1 MVSERRAIGDYK
13 GAHRIFKISF
23 LTFSLIGLAGTC
35 VLFFGANLI
44 ANSWLQIPEAEL
56 TLIALSPS
64 IFFVAIGSVGRGY
77 FNGIQNMK
85 TTANSQTLEQVFKTL
100 LTVIIVEIVAF
111 VSGLNTKM
119 MAAGANLA
127 TTLATFFSFGYLY
140 MIYKSRGNERALE
153 IQQTVN
159 YKPERIRQIVKN
171 ILFVSIPMS
180 LSSILSSLNKNI
192 DSFTVVRGLKT
203 HMSDTAAKATY
214 GILGGKVDT
223 LTSLPLSLNVAFATA
238 LVPTIAISKTKGDMT
253 SATKKVSFSL
263 LVTMLIGLPCTVG
276 MFIFADQILNLLFP
290 NASNGAL
297 LLQIS
302 SLTIIFTIL
311 AQTVNGVLQ
320 GLGKL
325 SIPAIALGIGV
336 IVKLIM
342 NLILVPIQGIGA
354 AGAAWGSVV
363 CHLISF
369 LIGFSVLKKNMKLD
383 LNFNKFILKPVV
395 ATIIMSVCSYGS
407 YIGITKFFINNIVN
421 LGISTEKVATI
432 LAMIIAVVIYIIAVA
447 ILKIFTREEIESLPM
462 GNKIY
467 KIMEKAK
474 IY

>member
-1 MVSERRAIGDYK
+1 
-13 GAHRIFKISF
+13 
-23 LTFSLIGLAGTC
+23 
-35 VLFFGANLI
+35 
-44 ANSWLQIPEAEL
+44 
-56 TLIALSPS
+56 
-64 IFFVAIGSVGRGY
+64 
-77 FNGIQNMK
+77 
-85 TTANSQTLEQVFKTL
+85 
-100 LTVIIVEIVAF
+100 
-111 VSGLNTKM
+111 

-140 MIYKSRGNERALE
+140 MIYKSRTKERALE
-153 IQQTVN
+153 IKQTVN
-159 YKPERIRQIVKN
+159 YKSERIRQIVKN
-171 ILFVSIPMS
+171 ILMVSIPMS

-192 DSFTVVRGLKT
+192 DSFTVVRGLKG
-203 HMSDTAAKATY
+203 HMTDSAAKATY

-238 LVPTIAISKTKGDMT
+238 LVPAIAVAKTKGDME
-253 SATKKVSFSL
+253 SANKKVSFSL

-290 NASNGAL
+290 NASDGAF

-302 SLTIIFTIL
+302 ALTIIFTIL
-311 AQTVNGVLQ
+311 SQTVNGALQ

-325 SIPAIALGIGV
+325 AVPAIALGTGV
-336 IVKLIM
+336 VAKLIM
-342 NLILVPIQGIGA
+342 NLILVPIPEIGA

-383 LNFNKFILKPVV
+383 LNFNKFILKPVI
-395 ATIIMSVCSYGS
+395 ATILMAICSYGS
-407 YIGITKFFINNIVN
+407 YVGLMN
-421 LGISTEKVATI
+421 LGINTEKMATI
-432 LAMIIAVVIYIIAVA
+432 LAILVAVIIYIMAVS
-447 ILKIFTREEIESLPM
+447 ILKIFTKEEIESLPM

-467 KIMEKAK
+467 KTLQKAK